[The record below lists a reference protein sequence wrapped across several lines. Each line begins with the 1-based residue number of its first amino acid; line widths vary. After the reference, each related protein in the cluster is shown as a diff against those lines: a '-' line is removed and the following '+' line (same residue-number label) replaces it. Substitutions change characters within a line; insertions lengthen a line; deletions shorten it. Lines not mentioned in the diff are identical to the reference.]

1 MPNMDKPNVEEIVVA
16 WLGTVSDYEVSGDMP
31 EQRPEKF
38 ILVDRTGGPRESMV
52 LDQAEILIEV
62 YNKTSRLEA
71 SNEAQ
76 KIADAITQ
84 LLDQEPITRA
94 RVNSLVN
101 LNDIIGSY
109 NRYQIY
115 CDIWCRR

>member
-1 MPNMDKPNVEEIVVA
+1 MSKPNVEEVVIA
-16 WLGTVSDYEVSGDMP
+16 WLPTVTDYPVSGDMP
-31 EQRPEKF
+31 NPRPEKF

-62 YNKTSRLEA
+62 YNKDSRADA
-71 SNEAQ
+71 SNMAQ
-76 KIADAITQ
+76 QIADAITQ

-109 NRYQIY
+109 YRYQIY
-115 CDIWCRR
+115 CDVWCRR